1 MKQHRNIFIV
11 SALLAVTL
19 VVSTLLSFTED
30 SVEQESAEP
39 EAVVTDISAGSVQAV
54 VLKNETGSIGLLNL
68 ADGILVEGA
77 DAADYSQSKLITLV
91 YTLSHLTAERT
102 VDGADTGNAAQ
113 AAESADTADEGAD
126 LNGTEDRY
134 GLKKPQAQVSLLL
147 KEDTIRLLLGRKSP
161 ISEEYYLQVEGNP
174 QIYMIDGEAAELMLQ
189 SILDLRDLSMYPA
202 ITGETLKYLNQIAI
216 TNPEGRVVLQQI
228 QSDTISSFF
237 GMIEPVTAVLDW
249 ENVDTAVMNPLRELI
264 PERFVSDDVPLSD
277 YGLDVPEYTLELN
290 FGGQK
295 YLCGF
300 ARKDPDSWYCAN
312 LAGTLVSEVDASAV
326 QFLQTD
332 FMELIGDSI
341 YTVSAADVSRL
352 SAKFEDT
359 MVALDMSGAST
370 SLTAAIDDRQMDYLE
385 VTEFFDKIDSIP
397 AAAVLD
403 GTETVT
409 SSPVLTLTVSL
420 RNGGEDM
427 IEFYSISERQC
438 AVYVN
443 GAAEF
448 STYTTVVSD
457 ITAAF
462 RKLAEE

>member
-1 MKQHRNIFIV
+1 MKQYRNIFIV
-11 SALLAVTL
+11 SVLLAVTL
-19 VVSTLLSFTED
+19 VVSGLLSFTEE
-30 SVEQESAEP
+30 SEGKESAEP
-39 EAVVTDISAGSVQAV
+39 EAIVTDISAGSVQAV

-77 DAADYSQSKLITLV
+77 DASRYSQSKLITLI
-91 YTLSHLTAERT
+91 YTLSHLMAERT
-102 VDGADTGNAAQ
+102 VNGMDTVNAAQ
-113 AAESADTADEGAD
+113 AAYTEDEGSA
-126 LNGTEDRY
+126 LNGTVDRY

-161 ISEEYYLQVEGNP
+161 ICEEYYLQVEGNP
-174 QIYMIDGEAAELMLQ
+174 QIYMIDGETAGMMLQ

-202 ITGETLKYLNQIAI
+202 ITGENLKALNQITI
-216 TNPEGRVVLQQI
+216 TNPKGRVVLQQI

-249 ENVDTAVMNPLRELI
+249 ENVDTAVVNPLRDLI
-264 PERFVSDDVPLSD
+264 PKRFVSDDVPLSD
-277 YGLDVPEYTLELN
+277 YGLDAPEYTLELS

-300 ARKDPDSWYCAN
+300 ARKNSDSWYCAN

-341 YTVSAADVSRL
+341 YTVSAADVLRL
-352 SAKFEDT
+352 SAKFENT
-359 MVALDMSGAST
+359 MVALDMSGEST
-370 SLTAAIDDRQMDYLE
+370 SLTAAINDRQMDYLE

-403 GTETVT
+403 GTETVA

-457 ITAAF
+457 ITSAF
-462 RKLAEE
+462 RKLDEE

>member
-1 MKQHRNIFIV
+1 MKQHGNIFIV
-11 SALLAVTL
+11 SVLLAVTL
-19 VVSTLLSFTED
+19 VVSALLSFTED
-30 SVEQESAEP
+30 PVGKESAEP
-39 EAVVTDISAGSVQAV
+39 EAIVTDISAGSVQAV

-68 ADGILVEGA
+68 ADGVLVEGA
-77 DAADYSQSKLITLV
+77 DAAGYSQSKLITLI

-102 VDGADTGNAAQ
+102 VNGTDTVNAAQ
-113 AAESADTADEGAD
+113 AADTADEGSA
-126 LNGTEDRY
+126 LNGTVDRY

-174 QIYMIDGEAAELMLQ
+174 QIYMIDGETAGLMLQ
-189 SILDLRDLSMYPA
+189 STLDLRDLSMYPA
-202 ITGETLKYLNQIAI
+202 ITGETLKALNQIVI
-216 TNPEGRVVLQQI
+216 TNPEGRMVLQQI

-249 ENVDTAVMNPLRELI
+249 ENVDTAVVNPLRELI
-264 PERFVSDDVPLSD
+264 PKRFVSDDVPLSD
-277 YGLDVPEYTLELN
+277 YGLDAPEYTLELN

-300 ARKDPDSWYCAN
+300 ARKNPDSWYCAN

-352 SAKFEDT
+352 SAKFENT

-462 RKLAEE
+462 RKLDEE